1 MKWFSKQWTGSFES
15 DRELPID
22 GINDDNEENSL
33 DAIGH
38 ESNDKCTEEYD
49 PKNSPEN
56 ASEKTVSTRKRWQ
69 SKKKDKEY
77 QMIFNEN
84 KHLFNMSCD
93 LCSKAFE
100 SLDETRAHYL
110 TEHNISRGYI
120 KCVESGRKM
129 FYRYAVMQHI
139 ERHLNP
145 DKFK

>member
-110 TEHNISRGYI
+110 TIFPEDISHAWKVVG
-120 KCVESGRKM
+120 KCFIDMLLCNTSNVT
-129 FYRYAVMQHI
+129 
-139 ERHLNP
+139 
-145 DKFK
+145 